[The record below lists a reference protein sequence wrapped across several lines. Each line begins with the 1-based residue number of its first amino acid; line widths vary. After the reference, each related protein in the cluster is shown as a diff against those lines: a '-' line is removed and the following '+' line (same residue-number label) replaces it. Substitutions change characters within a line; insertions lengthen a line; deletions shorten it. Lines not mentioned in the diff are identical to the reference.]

1 MGMCCHTEFA
11 NAVRLLTGH
20 FSTGW
25 QVHHAQFGHGKFD
38 HLGIDPKG
46 GRLFVAAESAHQV
59 LVFGLKSG
67 KYLRS
72 IDEIEI
78 PHAIFVREDLNR
90 IFITDGGSGALKVYD
105 AASYALLKSI
115 PLKVGADSIGY
126 DPATRFLYIDNGGSR
141 RQGSVRSRR
150 KEWTVGL
157 GTRTLFC
164 DRASR
169 RLGPR
174 RRVCIRTPVRG
185 SFEQS

>member
-115 PLKVGADSIGY
+115 PAEGRCGLNRLRSSDPLSLHRQWRLSSARFRPVPEERMDCWTRDSDAI
-126 DPATRFLYIDNGGSR
+126 L
-141 RQGSVRSRR
+141 
-150 KEWTVGL
+150 
-157 GTRTLFC
+157 
-164 DRASR
+164 
-169 RLGPR
+169 
-174 RRVCIRTPVRG
+174 
-185 SFEQS
+185 